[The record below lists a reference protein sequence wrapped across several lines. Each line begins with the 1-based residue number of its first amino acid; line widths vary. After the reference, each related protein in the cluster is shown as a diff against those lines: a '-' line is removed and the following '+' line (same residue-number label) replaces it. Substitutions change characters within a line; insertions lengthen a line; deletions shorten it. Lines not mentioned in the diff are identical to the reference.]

1 MVSSDLTS
9 HIPSQEGWS
18 LRQREGRGRS
28 LEGVELIGME
38 GPGTRV
44 VNSTKM
50 LGRGAAGTNV

>member
-18 LRQREGRGRS
+18 LRQKEGRGRS

-38 GPGTRV
+38 APGTGEGG
-44 VNSTKM
+44 SE
-50 LGRGAAGTNV
+50 LHQEAGARGSWD